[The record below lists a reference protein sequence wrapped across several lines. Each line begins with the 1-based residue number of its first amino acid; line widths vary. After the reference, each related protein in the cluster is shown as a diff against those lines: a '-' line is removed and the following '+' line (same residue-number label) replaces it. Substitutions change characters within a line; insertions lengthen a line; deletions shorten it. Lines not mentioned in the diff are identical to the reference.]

1 LPETTAA
8 WVSPAPKLASAPVAS
23 GRAEQDVATKAMTTT
38 AVKITAATNLD
49 LIVVDQTTN
58 GR

>member
-1 LPETTAA
+1 LPETAA
-8 WVSPAPKLASAPVAS
+8 ASPAPKPASSAPVAI

-49 LIVVDQTTN
+49 IIIAVDTTDD
-58 GR
+58 R